1 MKAAVFS
8 VDQQRGL
15 FFNNI
20 IPHRNAKKKYLE
32 TDSNKI
38 SKSTGNEI
46 YILQSEEFELKF
58 QLYIDTCLNRGFA
71 IKMFYKAPPIEI
83 SKRSKWRRVDITC
96 KFQFF

>member
-1 MKAAVFS
+1 MVTP
-8 VDQQRGL
+8 QIQ
-15 FFNNI
+15 I
-20 IPHRNAKKKYLE
+20 ILYQTEMLKKYLE

-46 YILQSEEFELKF
+46 YILQSEEFKLKF
-58 QLYIDTCLNRGFA
+58 QLHIDTCLNRGFA

-83 SKRSKWRRVDITC
+83 SKRRVDITC